1 MPKHKRGGLAYFYF
15 DNKDSKK
22 RDPRAML
29 GSLVGCLC
37 AQSAELMDEVQ
48 ALSDKHMKDSI
59 HEILPLEALLSL
71 LLSSLKYHDTM
82 TILVDALD
90 ECQSRAAI
98 LPWLS
103 NLTVLSSER
112 IRILVSSRKEADI
125 TSFLENVPQMEL
137 DSSNMSTDID
147 LMLRSCT
154 KRRQRDNASFLAQA
168 ELQNQVIDALVD
180 GAQGK

>member
-1 MPKHKRGGLAYFYF
+1 MNTY
-15 DNKDSKK
+15 
-22 RDPRAML
+22 
-29 GSLVGCLC
+29 
-37 AQSAELMDEVQ
+37 
-48 ALSDKHMKDSI
+48 
-59 HEILPLEALLSL
+59 ILH

-90 ECQSRAAI
+90 ECQSRGAI

-125 TSFLENVPQMEL
+125 TSFLENVPQMQL

-154 KRRQRDNASFLAQA
+154 KRRQRDNAPFLAQA
-168 ELQNQVIDALVD
+168 EFQNQVIDALVQ